1 MKMNSLKCIWSQEDE
16 NSDIWSTSCGE
27 NFILN
32 EGTPEENKFKFCNYC
47 GKEIEQDEWKGE

>member
-1 MKMNSLKCIWSQEDE
+1 MNSLKCIWSQEDE

-47 GKEIEQDEWKGE
+47 GKEIEQDEWKEE